1 MTPKGNAF
9 IRSYGLFWRREE
21 VNWSP
26 GHGNGKDFRLLGRR
40 GARYPK
46 LELADFRDQ
55 LGIYVLHDDYGAYY
69 VGLARD
75 RSIAKRLKDHTKD
88 THRDKWDRFSWFG
101 FRGVLTTA
109 DADGL
114 MKLSKMPE
122 SLLTDSRSTIGDIEA
137 LLMVTLGT
145 TTRGNKLTMKFNAA
159 KKWEQV
165 PLSDAHRYYR
175 LVGSRLYREED
186 EWG

>member
-1 MTPKGNAF
+1 VTPKGNAF

-21 VNWSP
+21 INWSP

-40 GARYPK
+40 GKRYPK
-46 LELADFRDQ
+46 LEVADFRDQ

-88 THRDKWDRFSWFG
+88 THKDNWDRFSWFG
-101 FRGVLTTA
+101 FRGVLSTC
-109 DADGL
+109 DANGL
-114 MKLSKMPE
+114 MRLGKMPQT
-122 SLLTDSRSTIGDIEA
+122 LLTDSRSTIGDIEA

-145 TTRGNKLTMKFNAA
+145 TKRGNTLTMKFKGADR
-159 KKWEQV
+159 WEQIAK
-165 PLSDAHRYYR
+165 DETQTYYR
-175 LVGSRLYREED
+175 LIASPLYQED
-186 EWG
+186 A